1 MAKKKLL
8 YVCPHLSTGGQPQYT
23 YKQVKHFINEF
34 EIEIVEINN
43 SGGDAFVVQKNR
55 IKSLVPV
62 HTLGDNKSQIVD
74 IINVFQP
81 DIIHFQEIPQFD
93 LATNILD
100 RIFSDKRK
108 YFIVASTHGSLTN
121 PSEISYHPDRY
132 VLVSEWSRQKFI
144 DTGVETDVWEYP
156 IEEYTFDK
164 PAAQKLLGLDPTWK
178 HVLNVGLFAPG
189 KNQGE
194 IFAIARQLEK
204 YKIKFHFVGNQAGN
218 FEHYW
223 KPLMEYKPEN
233 CIIWGERTDVDT
245 FYAACDMFYFASKIE
260 LNPLSIK
267 EALSYKLPSVFRKLH
282 TYLDTYD
289 NNSLVTYID
298 EDLKLT
304 KRIVLET
311 LQPEFNEIPGWFSY
325 QDLYDNA
332 STILN
337 NGDTF
342 VEVGTWFGKS
352 TNYLLTKLKECGKVI
367 NFTTVDTFK
376 GTDNEELHQNIV
388 NTFNGDIFYEF
399 IDNTVLSNNYG
410 SFNIIKDTSHN
421 AANQFSNN
429 SINYIMLDA
438 GHSYEDV
445 KNDINIWYNKVKPG
459 GIISGDD
466 YGGSFFP
473 GVTQAADEFFYK
485 QFSILTGNIHI

>member
-55 IKSLVPV
+55 IKSLVPI

-164 PAAQKLLGLDPTWK
+164 SAAQKELGLDPTWK
-178 HVLNVGLFAPG
+178 HVLNVGLFSPG

-194 IFAIARQLEK
+194 IFAIATQLEK
-204 YKIKFHFVGNQAGN
+204 YKIKFHFVGNQAMN
-218 FEHYW
+218 FEDYW
-223 KPLMEYKPEN
+223 KPLMDFKPKN
-233 CIIWGERTDVDT
+233 CIVWGERTDT
-245 FYAACDMFYFASKIE
+245 DMFYKASDLFYFSSTLE

-267 EALSYKLPSVFRKLH
+267 EALSYGLPSIFRRLH
-282 TYLDTYD
+282 TFLDTYD
-289 NNSLVTYID
+289 NTDLVTYID
-298 EDLKLT
+298 DDIYNTKNLLLLRYEDLINEPKKELE
-304 KRIVLET
+304 KRI
-311 LQPEFNEIPGWFSY
+311 
-325 QDLYDNA
+325 
-332 STILN
+332 
-337 NGDTF
+337 
-342 VEVGTWFGKS
+342 
-352 TNYLLTKLKECGKVI
+352 
-367 NFTTVDTFK
+367 
-376 GTDNEELHQNIV
+376 
-388 NTFNGDIFYEF
+388 
-399 IDNTVLSNNYG
+399 
-410 SFNIIKDTSHN
+410 
-421 AANQFSNN
+421 
-429 SINYIMLDA
+429 LDA
-438 GHSYEDV
+438 
-445 KNDINIWYNKVKPG
+445 
-459 GIISGDD
+459 
-466 YGGSFFP
+466 
-473 GVTQAADEFFYK
+473 
-485 QFSILTGNIHI
+485 